1 MRRSMSERWR
11 RIGVAAAILV
21 AVAVV
26 VLVVDTEPPADAP
39 PSLTTAA
46 TPSEPVARE
55 PEPQAADQEDI
66 VAEPLEQEREQ
77 LYPANGSE
85 AEPEWRLA
93 DRAALAALTIAPE
106 DDGGVRYDRDRY
118 DRYQGRDENGCNQ
131 RDRILWRDAR
141 RIDSVDE
148 FCNTEGE
155 WYSWLDGLVVSD
167 ESEIQIDHLVAFSE
181 AHDSGAWK
189 WSEQRLDDFAAD
201 DETLSAVSRRSNR
214 AKSDSDPAEWKPPR
228 REAWCRY
235 ARDWIRV
242 KLQYE
247 LTADQAEMV
256 ALADMLESCSGPSPD
271 SAAQDRRTTRD

>member
-1 MRRSMSERWR
+1 MRRSTSERWW

-21 AVAVV
+21 AVAVA
-26 VLVVDTEPPADAP
+26 VLVVDSEPPADVPP
-39 PSLTTAA
+39 PSTTAA
-46 TPSEPVARE
+46 TPSEPVTRE
-55 PEPQAADQEDI
+55 PEPQAMDQEDI
-66 VAEPLEQEREQ
+66 VAESLEQEREQ
-77 LYPANGSE
+77 LYPANESE

-189 WSEQRLDDFAAD
+189 WSEQRLDEFAAD

-214 AKSDSDPAEWKPPR
+214 AKSDYDPAEWKPPR
-228 REAWCRY
+228 RKAWCRY
-235 ARDWIRV
+235 ARDWIKV

-247 LTADQAEMV
+247 LTADQAEAV